1 MRLQSGATSGGAA
14 RSRRPDRPR
23 GYSAGSTTPAGS
35 PSAMGTGCAAGASAD
50 GTAAPAWTLRRR
62 RPGSVTI
69 AGSPSAV
76 GCAAGCPAGAGAG
89 CMRRAPCR
97 RRPGPLSD
105 AGSPSAVAADM
116 LCGGVAGAA
125 AGADALGDAA
135 SLIAAAP
142 MALCVATAGAVP
154 GAAADVAGAA
164 AGAASGAAAASE
176 HVPPPGAQG
185 MRSSCSQQAGWEG
198 MLTTGQL
205 HDLCHMCIPCAPS
218 LGTANIMCAQS
229 GCSALTLR
237 SVGCRPLR
245 TAWLLRLAR
254 AECEAFLRMV
264 SQQNR
269 CAPATC
275 GYHFS
280 GAATTSEAP
289 AYAASARGGDITM
302 VSTP

>member
-1 MRLQSGATSGGAA
+1 
-14 RSRRPDRPR
+14 
-23 GYSAGSTTPAGS
+23 
-35 PSAMGTGCAAGASAD
+35 MGIGCAAGASAD

-105 AGSPSAVAADM
+105 EGSPSAVAADM

-176 HVPPPGAQG
+176 HVPPPGTQG
-185 MRSSCSQQAGWEG
+185 MGSLCSQQAGWEG
-198 MLTTGQL
+198 MFTIGQL
-205 HDLCHMCIPCAPS
+205 HDLYHMCIPCAPS
-218 LGTANIMCAQS
+218 LGTASIMCAQS

-237 SVGCRPLR
+237 SVECLPLR

-254 AECEAFLRMV
+254 AECEAFLRMM
-264 SQQNR
+264 S
-269 CAPATC
+269 
-275 GYHFS
+275 
-280 GAATTSEAP
+280 
-289 AYAASARGGDITM
+289 
-302 VSTP
+302 